1 MNTGKLLP
9 ETLAAYVKRARPIL
23 IEVAKEKRTITY
35 KELMSRLGGGPGR
48 GYIGEVVGRISEIE
62 YQNRHPKLSAVVVT
76 AATGMVGG
84 GFFGLP
90 GTAENVR
97 RSTREEFQDCNLSAA
112 DKQHWQQELRRVYNH
127 PWQ

>member
-9 ETLAAYVKRARPIL
+9 ETLAAYVERARSIL

-35 KELMSRLGGGPGR
+35 GELMSRLGGPGR

-90 GTAENVR
+90 GTPGNVR
-97 RSTREEFQDCNLSAA
+97 RSTREELQDCSLSAA
-112 DKQHWQQELRRVYNH
+112 DKEYWQQELRRVYNH